1 MIFGV
6 RFMKYRIALSAF
18 AAALIIFAGYAA
30 LYIAPVD
37 IRQGQVYRIFYFH
50 ISAWVSTFTAFTVV
64 FISNIAY
71 LATRGE
77 RWDSL
82 GVSAAEVGIACC
94 SIGLI
99 TGPLW
104 GKPIWGIWWTWD
116 ARLTTT
122 FIMWL
127 LYISYLMLRG
137 LLEDPRHRASLS
149 AVFGIFAFLDVPLVY
164 MSNRWFPTQHP
175 GPVFFGG
182 TNSGADPMMVKVLL
196 LCMTAVLVVM
206 IPVLIDRYRIECMSR
221 EMEELRQEIELRS
234 LDAQSRPVK
243 EAL

>member
-1 MIFGV
+1 
-6 RFMKYRIALSAF
+6 MKSRIALSAF
-18 AAALIIFAGYAA
+18 TAALIIFAGYMA
-30 LYIAPVD
+30 LYVAPVD

-50 ISAWVSTFTAFTVV
+50 ISAWVSTFTALTIV
-64 FISNIAY
+64 FVSNVAY
-71 LATRGE
+71 LVTRQQ

-82 GVSAAEVGIACC
+82 GVSAAEVGVACC

-104 GKPIWGIWWTWD
+104 GKPVWGIWWTWD

-127 LYISYLMLRG
+127 MYISYLLLRG
-137 LLEDPRHRASLS
+137 LLEDARHRSTLS

-164 MSNRWFPTQHP
+164 MSNRLFRTQHP

-182 TNSGADPMMVKVLL
+182 TDSGVDPRMTHVLL
-196 LCMTAVLVVM
+196 ICMVAILAVM
-206 IPVLIDRYRIECMSR
+206 IPVLVDRYRIESMNR
-221 EMEELRQEIELRS
+221 EVEELRQEIELRS

>member
-1 MIFGV
+1 
-6 RFMKYRIALSAF
+6 MKSRILGSAF

-30 LYIAPVD
+30 LYIAPEEATMHE
-37 IRQGQVYRIFYFH
+37 IQRIFYFH
-50 ISAWVSTFTAFTVV
+50 VPAWVATFTAFSIV
-64 FISNIAY
+64 FVSNVAY
-71 LATRGE
+71 LMTRGE

-82 GVSAAEVGIACC
+82 GVSAAEVGVACC

-104 GKPIWGIWWTWD
+104 AKPVWGIWWTWD

-122 FIMWL
+122 FIMWVM
-127 LYISYLMLRG
+127 YICYLMLRG
-137 LLEDPRHRASLS
+137 LLEDPRHRATLS

-164 MSNRWFPTQHP
+164 LSNRLWRTQHP
-175 GPVFFGG
+175 QPVFFGG
-182 TNSGADPMMVKVLL
+182 PNSGINPVMAKVFL
-196 LCMTAVLVVM
+196 LCMVAILVVM
-206 IPVLIDRYRIECMSR
+206 IPVLLDRYRVECMRR
-221 EMEELRQEIELRS
+221 ETEEVRQEIELRS

>member
-1 MIFGV
+1 
-6 RFMKYRIALSAF
+6 MKYRIAGSAF

-30 LYIAPVD
+30 LYIAPEEATMHE
-37 IRQGQVYRIFYFH
+37 IQRIFYFH
-50 ISAWVSTFTAFTVV
+50 VSAWVACFTAFTIV

-71 LATRGE
+71 LATRGQ

-82 GVSAAEVGIACC
+82 GVSAAEVGVACC

-104 GKPIWGIWWTWD
+104 GKPVWGIWWTWD

-137 LLEDPRHRASLS
+137 LMEDPRRRASLS

-164 MSNRWFPTQHP
+164 MSNRLFPTQHP
-175 GPVFFGG
+175 QPVFFGG
-182 TNSGADPMMVKVLL
+182 PNSGINPVMADVFL
-196 LCMTAVLVVM
+196 LCMVAVLVVM
-206 IPVLIDRYRIECMSR
+206 VPVLVDRYRIEVMR
-221 EMEELRQEIELRS
+221 GEVEELRQEIELRS
-234 LDAQSRPVK
+234 LDLQSRPVK
-243 EAL
+243 EVL

>member
-1 MIFGV
+1 
-6 RFMKYRIALSAF
+6 MKYRIAGSAF
-18 AAALIIFAGYAA
+18 AAALIVFAGYAA
-30 LYIAPVD
+30 LYIAPEEATMHQ
-37 IRQGQVYRIFYFH
+37 IQRIFYFH
-50 ISAWVSTFTAFTVV
+50 VSAWVATFTAFTVV
-64 FISNIAY
+64 FIANVAY
-71 LATRGE
+71 LMTRGQ

-82 GVSAAEVGIACC
+82 GVSAAEVGVACC

-104 GKPIWGIWWTWD
+104 AKPVWGIWWTWD

-127 LYISYLMLRG
+127 MYISYLMLRG

-164 MSNRWFPTQHP
+164 VSNRLWRTQHP
-175 GPVFFGG
+175 QPVFFGG
-182 TNSGADPMMVKVLL
+182 PNSGVDPTMAKVFLI
-196 LCMTAVLVVM
+196 CMIAVLAVM
-206 IPVLIDRYRIECMSR
+206 IPVLMDRFRVECMRR
-221 EMEELRQEIELRS
+221 EVEELRQEIELRS
-234 LDAQSRPVK
+234 LDSQSRPVK

>member
-1 MIFGV
+1 
-6 RFMKYRIALSAF
+6 MKSRIVGSAF

-30 LYIAPVD
+30 LYIAPEEATMHEV
-37 IRQGQVYRIFYFH
+37 QRIFYFH
-50 ISAWVSTFTAFTVV
+50 VSAWVATFTAFTIV

-71 LATRGE
+71 LTTRGQ

-104 GKPIWGIWWTWD
+104 AKPVWGIWWTWD

-127 LYISYLMLRG
+127 MYISYLMLRS

-164 MSNRWFPTQHP
+164 MSNRLWRTQHP
-175 GPVFFGG
+175 QPVFFGG
-182 TNSGADPMMVKVLL
+182 PNSGIDPTMLKVFL
-196 LCMTAVLVVM
+196 LCMAAVLIVM
-206 IPVLIDRYRIECMSR
+206 IPVLVDRYRVECMR
-221 EMEELRQEIELRS
+221 NEVEELRQEIELHS
-234 LDAQSRPVK
+234 LDAQSQSRPVK